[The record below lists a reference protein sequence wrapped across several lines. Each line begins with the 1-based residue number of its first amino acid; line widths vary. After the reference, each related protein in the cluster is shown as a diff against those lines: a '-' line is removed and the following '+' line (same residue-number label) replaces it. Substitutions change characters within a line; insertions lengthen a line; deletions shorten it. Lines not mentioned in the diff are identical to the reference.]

1 MGTLRTDMTT
11 MTYYDLLQVTPDAT
25 DGELRMAYRR
35 MVKRHHPDANP
46 HDRDFAS
53 KRFHLIQEA
62 YDLLR
67 DPSRRADYDHALITR
82 QWTSASPYNDN
93 GEKNVSDMFGSARR
107 TIERLMRMMA
117 TTRDISMTSG
127 KIQDKKQNG

>member
-1 MGTLRTDMTT
+1 MGIVRTDMTT

-25 DGELRMAYRR
+25 DGELRAAYRK

-46 HDRDFAS
+46 HDRDFAT

-62 YDLLR
+62 YDLLS
-67 DPSRRADYDHALITR
+67 DPARRSDYDHTLTNR
-82 QWTSASPYNDN
+82 QWSSASPYNDN

-107 TIERLMRMMA
+107 TIERLMRMMVE
-117 TTRDISMTSG
+117 TRDISLTSD